1 MANDFNVSI
10 RADKWS
16 SGSLASNISAT
27 DGDGDNLIYSITSSN
42 FDMDADGVL
51 PFSISSDGKVTLEDP
66 DDLINQAGQTIKLSI
81 SISDGKGMS
90 TTSLGVL
97 KIDNKLSL
105 SGTSLDGKQ
114 GWTESWFG
122 TIFSNG
128 ESWIYHPD
136 HKWLTVSPD
145 SNDGYWFWDS
155 TMNIW
160 WWTKANIYPYFY
172 RENYG
177 WNYWKFNQGSRIY
190 YDYQSK
196 SWNTP

>member
-1 MANDFNVSI
+1 MISSVNQTQITTLSSLISDINVFPPVANNFNVSI

-66 DDLINQAGQTIKLSI
+66 DDLVNQAGQTIKLSI

-122 TIFSNG
+122 TIFSMVNLGYTILIING
-128 ESWIYHPD
+128 
-136 HKWLTVSPD
+136 
-145 SNDGYWFWDS
+145 
-155 TMNIW
+155 
-160 WWTKANIYPYFY
+160 
-172 RENYG
+172 
-177 WNYWKFNQGSRIY
+177 
-190 YDYQSK
+190 
-196 SWNTP
+196 

>member
-1 MANDFNVSI
+1 MAKDLAKNQQAIEDAIINKYTDPSGPDISSLISSVSQTQITTLSSLISDINVFPPVANDFNVSI

-97 KIDNKLSL
+97 KIDNKLR
-105 SGTSLDGKQ
+105 
-114 GWTESWFG
+114 
-122 TIFSNG
+122 
-128 ESWIYHPD
+128 P
-136 HKWLTVSPD
+136 
-145 SNDGYWFWDS
+145 FWYVLGRQARVDRIVVWN
-155 TMNIW
+155 NILQW
-160 WWTKANIYPYFY
+160 
-172 RENYG
+172 
-177 WNYWKFNQGSRIY
+177 
-190 YDYQSK
+190 
-196 SWNTP
+196 